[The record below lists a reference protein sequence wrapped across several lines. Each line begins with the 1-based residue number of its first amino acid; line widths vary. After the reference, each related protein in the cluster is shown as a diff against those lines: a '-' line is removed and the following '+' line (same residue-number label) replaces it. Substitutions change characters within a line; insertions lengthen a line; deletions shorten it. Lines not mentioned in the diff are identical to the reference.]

1 MASASP
7 DPSVARRLRPRPVRT
22 RTAADGSFALSLDE
36 GAQQIAVVPQAGSG
50 FPRVVVLADVTGESF
65 VLPPVEIPAP
75 VKLAFRLNNVSN
87 AFVPIANA
95 IVRVFAEA
103 PGGGGVVEVGRG
115 AADERGQV
123 EILLAREP
131 R

>member
-1 MASASP
+1 
-7 DPSVARRLRPRPVRT
+7 
-22 RTAADGSFALSLDE
+22 
-36 GAQQIAVVPQAGSG
+36 
-50 FPRVVVLADVTGESF
+50 VLADVTGESF

-75 VKLAFRLNNVSN
+75 VKLAFRLNNESN
-87 AFVPIANA
+87 AFVPIASA

-103 PGGGGVVEVGRG
+103 PGVGGVVEVGRG